1 MINELFVSNLSR
13 VVTNVQLQK
22 YFSLAGKV
30 LSARII
36 TDKDGFCKG
45 YGFVEMA
52 TQEEAQN
59 AKITLNHTTLD
70 GMEIE
75 IKE

>member
-1 MINELFVSNLSR
+1 MINELFISNLSR

-30 LSARII
+30 LSAKII
-36 TDKDGFCKG
+36 ADKDGFCKG

-59 AKITLNHTTLD
+59 AMTTLNRTTLD

>member
-13 VVTNVQLQK
+13 IVTNVQLQK

-30 LSARII
+30 LSARVI

-52 TQEEAQN
+52 TQEGVQN
-59 AKITLNHTTLD
+59 AMTMLNHTTLD
-70 GMEIE
+70 GTKIE
-75 IKE
+75 VKE